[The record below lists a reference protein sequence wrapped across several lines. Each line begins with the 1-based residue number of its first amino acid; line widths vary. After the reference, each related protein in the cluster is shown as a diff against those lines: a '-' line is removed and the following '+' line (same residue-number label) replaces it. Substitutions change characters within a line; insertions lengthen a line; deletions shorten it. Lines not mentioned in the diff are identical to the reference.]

1 MVFVLHEEVSPG
13 EMLFVSLKGVN
24 LLIEK
29 LDITYGV
36 QERIPIFCFPIHSFL
51 KKELFFRPRRNILIF
66 GLFYFFCRRIKAENI
81 LALVLEKK
89 AFIRILFVPV

>member
-1 MVFVLHEEVSPG
+1 
-13 EMLFVSLKGVN
+13 MLFVSLKGVN

-66 GLFYFFCRRIKAENI
+66 DFFFCRRIKAENI

-89 AFIRILFVPV
+89 EFIRILFVPV

>member
-1 MVFVLHEEVSPG
+1 MHEEVSPG
-13 EMLFVSLKGVN
+13 EMLFVSLRGVN

-36 QERIPIFCFPIHSFL
+36 QEGIPIFCFPIHSFL
-51 KKELFFRPRRNILIF
+51 KKNCFSGPGEILLSLIY
-66 GLFYFFCRRIKAENI
+66 LFFCRRIKAENI

-89 AFIRILFVPV
+89 EFSRILFVPV